1 MGEDESE
8 QPLTEHLVD
17 QFASYFLITMVAF
30 HLVGYMKK
38 HYEKRQVRRCIVR
51 QGIVTT
57 AKVANAVAMTFRY
70 YPNPMIDF

>member
-1 MGEDESE
+1 MREDESE

-38 HYEKRQVRRCIVR
+38 QYEKRHSEAPHSNNRHNGKCRRDDV
-51 QGIVTT
+51 
-57 AKVANAVAMTFRY
+57 
-70 YPNPMIDF
+70 

>member
-38 HYEKRQVRRCIVR
+38 QFEKRHNERRHSDNRHSGKRRCDDVEILP
-51 QGIVTT
+51 
-57 AKVANAVAMTFRY
+57 KS
-70 YPNPMIDF
+70 DD

>member
-30 HLVGYMKK
+30 HIAGYIKK
-38 HYEKRQVRRCIVR
+38 QYEKRYSEKRHGDKRCRDDV
-51 QGIVTT
+51 
-57 AKVANAVAMTFRY
+57 
-70 YPNPMIDF
+70 

>member
-1 MGEDESE
+1 MREDESE

-38 HYEKRQVRRCIVR
+38 HYEKRQSEAGHSNNRQSGKRRRDDV
-51 QGIVTT
+51 
-57 AKVANAVAMTFRY
+57 
-70 YPNPMIDF
+70 

>member
-38 HYEKRQVRRCIVR
+38 HYEKRQVSLQVR
-51 QGIVTT
+51 QACNNRQSGKRRRDDV
-57 AKVANAVAMTFRY
+57 
-70 YPNPMIDF
+70 

>member
-30 HLVGYMKK
+30 HLIGYMKK
-38 HYEKRQVRRCIVR
+38 HYEKRHRETLQSNTGQSNNPQSGKRRR
-51 QGIVTT
+51 
-57 AKVANAVAMTFRY
+57 
-70 YPNPMIDF
+70 DDD

>member
-1 MGEDESE
+1 MREDKSE

-38 HYEKRQVRRCIVR
+38 QYEKRHSDKYKTLPVS
-51 QGIVTT
+51 
-57 AKVANAVAMTFRY
+57 
-70 YPNPMIDF
+70 DD

>member
-1 MGEDESE
+1 MDEDDSE

-38 HYEKRQVRRCIVR
+38 QYEKRHSEKRHSGKRRRDDV
-51 QGIVTT
+51 
-57 AKVANAVAMTFRY
+57 
-70 YPNPMIDF
+70 

>member
-1 MGEDESE
+1 MREDESE

-38 HYEKRQVRRCIVR
+38 HYEKRHREARHGNNRKSGKRRRDEV
-51 QGIVTT
+51 
-57 AKVANAVAMTFRY
+57 
-70 YPNPMIDF
+70 

>member
-8 QPLTEHLVD
+8 QPLTDHLVD

-38 HYEKRQVRRCIVR
+38 QFEKRHNERRHSDNRHSDKRRCDDV
-51 QGIVTT
+51 
-57 AKVANAVAMTFRY
+57 
-70 YPNPMIDF
+70 

>member
-30 HLVGYMKK
+30 HLFAYMKK
-38 HYEKRQVRRCIVR
+38 QIEKRHNDNRHSGKRCRDDV
-51 QGIVTT
+51 
-57 AKVANAVAMTFRY
+57 
-70 YPNPMIDF
+70 

>member
-38 HYEKRQVRRCIVR
+38 QYEKRHSEKQHSGKRRRDDV
-51 QGIVTT
+51 
-57 AKVANAVAMTFRY
+57 
-70 YPNPMIDF
+70 

>member
-38 HYEKRQVRRCIVR
+38 QYEKRHSEKRHRGKRRRDDV
-51 QGIVTT
+51 
-57 AKVANAVAMTFRY
+57 
-70 YPNPMIDF
+70 

>member
-30 HLVGYMKK
+30 HLVGYLKK
-38 HYEKRQVRRCIVR
+38 HYGKRHLKTGHRKNRLSENHHIGKRRRDDV
-51 QGIVTT
+51 
-57 AKVANAVAMTFRY
+57 
-70 YPNPMIDF
+70 

>member
-30 HLVGYMKK
+30 HLVGYIKK
-38 HYEKRQVRRCIVR
+38 QFEKRHNDRRHSDNRHSGKRRRDDV
-51 QGIVTT
+51 
-57 AKVANAVAMTFRY
+57 
-70 YPNPMIDF
+70 

>member
-1 MGEDESE
+1 MREDESE

-38 HYEKRQVRRCIVR
+38 HYEKRHSDTLQSKAGHRNNRLSENCHSGKRRRDDV
-51 QGIVTT
+51 
-57 AKVANAVAMTFRY
+57 
-70 YPNPMIDF
+70 

>member
-38 HYEKRQVRRCIVR
+38 QYEKRRSEKRLSDNCYSGKRRHDNV
-51 QGIVTT
+51 
-57 AKVANAVAMTFRY
+57 
-70 YPNPMIDF
+70 

>member
-38 HYEKRQVRRCIVR
+38 QFEKRHNERRHSDNRHSDKRRCDDV
-51 QGIVTT
+51 
-57 AKVANAVAMTFRY
+57 
-70 YPNPMIDF
+70 

>member
-38 HYEKRQVRRCIVR
+38 HYEKRHSEAGHSNNRQSGKSRRDDV
-51 QGIVTT
+51 
-57 AKVANAVAMTFRY
+57 
-70 YPNPMIDF
+70 

>member
-38 HYEKRQVRRCIVR
+38 HYEKRHREARHGNSRKSGKRRRDEV
-51 QGIVTT
+51 
-57 AKVANAVAMTFRY
+57 
-70 YPNPMIDF
+70 